1 MTIEKFEPKNGGAWL
16 YTLKDRA
23 GNKYDFHGVYHEVT
37 APERI
42 IDTVEL
48 EGLPEKGHLILR
60 TNRFEPLP
68 DNRTRMVMQIVYQA
82 VEERDA
88 MLSPQYEKE
97 VNESYN
103 RLDELLE
110 RMQKGS

>member
-1 MTIEKFEPKNGGAWL
+1 MTIEKFEPKNGEAWR
-16 YTLKDRA
+16 YVLKDQA
-23 GNKYDFHGVYHEVT
+23 GNKYTFHGVYHDVT

-48 EGLPEKGHLILR
+48 EGLPEKVHLILR

-68 DNRTRMVMQIVYQA
+68 DNRTRMVMQIVCQA
-82 VEERDA
+82 VEDRDA

-97 VNESYN
+97 VNESYS

-110 RMQKGS
+110 KLQ